1 MLEKKNWV
9 EGTFTFSFLLTII
22 HRNSSQYWIV
32 NDFFYYGLGSPL
44 WSYLDIYVTNLGN
57 KGQNLV
63 HTQKHLITL
72 HFLQKIW
79 EKAGDWILLLVALHP
94 HLCPSCHLVDDGV
107 WLASS
112 HCICCPWVQTIT
124 LWLIWNFAQELIQD
138 FFEFIQIVC
147 FQVPYTFGQSVP

>member
-1 MLEKKNWV
+1 MCIQKPI
-9 EGTFTFSFLLTII
+9 FSHCLMTTCSMISFGGLL
-22 HRNSSQYWIV
+22 SEQLPC
-32 NDFFYYGLGSPL
+32 FFYYSPGSPL
-44 WSYLDIYVTNLGN
+44 WTHLDVYVTNLGN